1 MLVPLL
7 PDLHLTHILTLHPK
21 PCLRSIGSVLLMC
34 NVANMIHM
42 KISSALAAV
51 TVLMLLTSCRVKD
64 IRTIEINVPD
74 MKNAACADI
83 VRKAVLTVPNVTSGE
98 IDIGHRTVV
107 VSYDSIQLSLKNIE
121 FSIADAGFAAD
132 MVPANDEARKK
143 LPPECLSD
151 APLSSPSNDSDRF
164 KINLAPTQK

>member
-1 MLVPLL
+1 
-7 PDLHLTHILTLHPK
+7 
-21 PCLRSIGSVLLMC
+21 
-34 NVANMIHM
+34 M

-64 IRTIEINVPD
+64 IRTIEISVPD
-74 MKNAACADI
+74 MKNAACAEI
-83 VRKAVLTVPNVTSGE
+83 VRKAVLTTPNVRSGE
-98 IDIGHRTVV
+98 IDMQRRTVTV
-107 VSYDSIQLSLKNIE
+107 TYDSIQLSLKNIE

-151 APLSSPSNDSDRF
+151 APLLSPTNAWERF
-164 KINLAPTQK
+164 NPAPMQK